1 MTPFSSPL
9 PLSLSLSLS
18 PSLFLFFVDCSH
30 DEVGSKKE
38 RLCAV
43 SPPQLSEC
51 GTHKLQTENVS
62 REPQHELQQNSEHRS
77 HSLPLDDH
85 RPHMGP
91 LSVPFSLPFWL

>member
-1 MTPFSSPL
+1 MI
-9 PLSLSLSLS
+9 
-18 PSLFLFFVDCSH
+18 DCAY

-85 RPHMGP
+85 RPHMGLVGP
-91 LSVPFSLPFWL
+91 LLSLSRSLSD